1 MDSSTWRI
9 LKLTH
14 RGQHRTGERSL
25 ISTIALL
32 GANVMQCRDSDDAN
46 VTEMRI
52 AIEASS
58 SAAR

>member
-25 ISTIALL
+25 ISTIALVR
-32 GANVMQCRDSDDAN
+32 ANVLQRRDSNDAN
-46 VTEMRI
+46 VTERRI
-52 AIEASS
+52 AIEVSS